1 MSGARVHG
9 ARGSSYVLADVVIAT
24 PALVAIAAWIVSL
37 VAGFGPGTRGYEVT
51 TVGLLAGVALSVVTA
66 LVGIL
71 RLVMSAAARSA
82 RGYIATSIATA
93 VGLGGVAMFV

>member
-9 ARGSSYVLADVVIAT
+9 ARGFSYRLADFVIAT
-24 PALVAIAAWIVSL
+24 PALVAITTWIVQL

-51 TVGLLAGVALSVVTA
+51 TIGLLAGVTLSAVTA

-71 RLVMSAAARSA
+71 RLVMSAAARSV
-82 RGYIATSIATA
+82 RGYIALLLLPLS
-93 VGLGGVAMFV
+93 V